1 MIIGIG
7 TDLVSF
13 QHFKKN
19 VTKTPA
25 LIERVFTEK
34 EKQAANRLSGPRKI
48 AYYAKRF
55 AAKEAL
61 SKACGT
67 GIGHDISWQD
77 MEILNDEKGAPMA
90 ILSPKALRFLQKKF
104 HTKNVTPFVS
114 LTDEDQFAAAF
125 AILTK
130 ESK

>member
-19 VTKTPA
+19 VIKTPA
-25 LIERVFTEK
+25 VIERVFTEK
-34 EKQAANRLSGPRKI
+34 ERQTADHLSGPRKI

-77 MEILNDEKGAPMA
+77 MEILNDEKGAPVA
-90 ILSPKALRFLQKKF
+90 ILSPKALHFLQKKF

-130 ESK
+130 GSK

>member
-7 TDLVSF
+7 TDLVSI

-34 EKQAANRLSGPRKI
+34 ERQVAHCLSGPRKI

-77 MEILNDEKGAPMA
+77 MEILNDEKGAPVA
-90 ILSPKALRFLQKKF
+90 ILSPKTLRFLQKKF
-104 HTKNVTPFVS
+104 HTKNIIPFIS
-114 LTDEDQFAAAF
+114 LTDESQFAAAF
-125 AILTK
+125 AVLTQK
-130 ESK
+130 SK